1 MEKESLHVPVLL
13 DKKGRVGRL
22 FGVWVQPT
30 SYLIDCHGMVRYR
43 FIGAVDWSGLE
54 ATSAIDRLLREC
66 KR

>member
-1 MEKESLHVPVLL
+1 
-13 DKKGRVGRL
+13 
-22 FGVWVQPT
+22 
-30 SYLIDCHGMVRYR
+30 MVRYR